1 MAICFITG
9 IKHSGKSLLG
19 SLAVTYLSTKQQIKF
34 IDSDNLLLPY
44 SQSSDT
50 SVRDLFS
57 NIGKERFMQ
66 VEYRAIREALE
77 AHDTT
82 SGHLVMATGGG
93 ACDNA
98 RLVDLMKQ
106 SGSVIYL
113 YRKEQWLFD
122 KIAASGIPPFLDQD
136 NPRRSFHLLYLERD
150 AIYRSIA
157 DYMLQLI
164 DSDSV
169 EHNVQILVQLLSSI
183 L

>member
-1 MAICFITG
+1 
-9 IKHSGKSLLG
+9 
-19 SLAVTYLSTKQQIKF
+19 
-34 IDSDNLLLPY
+34 
-44 SQSSDT
+44 
-50 SVRDLFS
+50 
-57 NIGKERFMQ
+57 
-66 VEYRAIREALE
+66 
-77 AHDTT
+77 
-82 SGHLVMATGGG
+82 TGGG

-122 KIAASGIPPFLDQD
+122 KIAASGIPHFLDQD